1 MVRELSAA
9 GPDNLARVGRH
20 ARLPNAAA
28 AFVPDPPYLHL
39 PVTASVFWA
48 ITLRVQEFDKG

>member
-1 MVRELSAA
+1 LDRVR
-9 GPDNLARVGRH
+9 LALR
-20 ARLPNAAA
+20 A
-28 AFVPDPPYLHL
+28 PDPPYLHL